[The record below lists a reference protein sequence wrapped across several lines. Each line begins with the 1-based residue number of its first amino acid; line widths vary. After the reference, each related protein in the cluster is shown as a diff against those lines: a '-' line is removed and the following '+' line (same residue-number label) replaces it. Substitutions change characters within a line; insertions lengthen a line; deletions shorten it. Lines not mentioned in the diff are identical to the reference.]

1 LLAVGNW
8 PSIRGR
14 VIFIATLLLL
24 LLNAPAAYACDERG
38 CFGGVQGWGGLFRD
52 NRDPGSFPTYVAVSG
67 WDRGNVWVM
76 ERPPVLFYAPTPV
89 RRPQARIHTGAWHD
103 RRHRRALSSGL
114 ACAAQRPCFCC
125 H

>member
-1 LLAVGNW
+1 MMPNVRNPFALRALVLGLAALLAAE
-8 PSIRGR
+8 P
-14 VIFIATLLLL
+14 AT
-24 LLNAPAAYACDERG
+24 ACDERG

-52 NRDPGSFPTYVAVSG
+52 NRDPGWFPTYVAVSG

-76 ERPPVLFYAPTPV
+76 ERPPVLFYPPAPA
-89 RRPQARIHTGAWHD
+89 RPQARVHARASHV
-103 RRHRRALSSGL
+103 RRHRRARLSYGF